1 MLAACPWLPTRG
13 NAVGSLSSQA
23 IQGDRSDLENCS
35 QNSLVR
41 LSHEVPFAALL
52 SSLPHPGDCVHSRPG
67 EQASKTLSVEILH
80 RETGH
85 KVLGS
90 VSARL
95 LAVVRV
101 LLRRFDCFIDDFDY
115 TMGDINNTHGG
126 GVTPAGATFPV
137 AMYVIF
143 LSYLALLLVPCS
155 DLMHVLSLM
164 QFSPSG
170 FAAALKPSPFTG
182 SHFKKWQ
189 NKTLLWLTSM
199 GVHRVVESTPRGPLT
214 PEEDK
219 AFGDATVIFMGAV
232 LSLLGDKLVD
242 AYLHIRNGK
251 ELWDALDAK
260 FGAADAGGELYAME
274 QFNDYGMRHEFSVEN
289 IMGSLDVEEKARAK
303 DKHTGGTEGR
313 SAANMVQKNAHKS
326 KGKNKG
332 VSQTTNF
339 KKKGKMEKKD
349 LSWVCGETGHW
360 ANRCPR
366 FLSNDGEWVTCYCS
380 WCWHGRSEVYFGKIV
395 QLKNV
400 LHVPSIKKNLV
411 SGSRLMKD
419 GFKLVFE
426 SNKVVLSKYG
436 TIVGK
441 GYECEGMFRFSL
453 EDFCD
458 NVVNHEWWG
467 EVILTSCHVLNCVP
481 TKNKEITPYE
491 EWEKKRPTLSYLRT
505 WGCLAKVNL
514 PITKKRKLGPKTV
527 DCVFLGYAAH
537 SIAYRFLV
545 VKSGV
550 DDMNVGT
557 IIESRDVALFED
569 IFPMRDM
576 HGMSS
581 WESDPIHETPMESDE
596 ESDDDEDDNEA
607 PTRSKR
613 QRNAKSFGNDFIVY
627 LVDDTPT
634 TISEAL
640 ASPDADYWKEAVQS
654 EMDSIFAN
662 GTWELTERPYGC
674 KPVGCKWVFN
684 KKLRADVFLIPVTAC
699 TTVRESRPPK
709 PRPLRSCTGRRAIRF
724 LGSISARLLAAVRV
738 LLRRFDCFID
748 DFDYTMGDINNTH
761 GGGGAAAG
769 VTFPVA
775 IMLVHL

>member
-1 MLAACPWLPTRG
+1 MDKDKETLGWGEQLVVVLRDVDQKQPLHVLRKSAA
-13 NAVGSLSSQA
+13 AA
-23 IQGDRSDLENCS
+23 IPSVALRMAMERFLLLRY
-35 QNSLVR
+35 SLVFPIPATACTAVR
-41 LSHEVPFAALL
+41 E
-52 SSLPHPGDCVHSRPG
+52 SRPPKLRPLR
-67 EQASKTLSVEILH
+67 SC
-80 RETGH
+80 TGRRAIRF
-85 KVLGS
+85 LGS

-95 LAVVRV
+95 LATVRA
-101 LLRRFDCFIDDFDY
+101 LLRRIGCFIDRSDY

-126 GVTPAGATFPV
+126 GGAAAGATFPV
-137 AMYVIF
+137 AMYVLF

-164 QFSPSG
+164 CMVKYACASVMLLSVINLIRKLPNNPTIQKPYMLRQFSPSG

-182 SHFKKWQ
+182 SHFKRWQ

-199 GVHRVVESTPRGPLT
+199 GVHRVAEGTPRGPLT

-219 AFGDATVIFMGAV
+219 AFGDATVIFVGAV
-232 LSLLGDKLVD
+232 LSVLGDKLVD

-274 QFNDYGMRHEFSVEN
+274 QFNDYRMVENRSVVEQAHEIQIMAKELELLKCVLPDKFVAGCIVAKLPPSWRNFATSLKHQRHEFSVEN

-339 KKKGKMEKKD
+339 KKKGKTEKKD
-349 LSWVCGETGHW
+349 PCWVCGETGHW
-360 ANRCPR
+360 ANRCPQR
-366 FLSNDGEWVTCYCS
+366 KGKKCQAGQNSNSVSMVIGNTEEGTTGYGNILPTVLSVFQPTEWWVDTGANVHVCADISMFTSYQARGS
-380 WCWHGRSEVYFGKIV
+380 SVMMGNGLHATVRGVGTVDLKFTSGKIV

-436 TIVGK
+436 TFVGK
-441 GYECEGMFRFSL
+441 GYECSKCHACVQAKQPRKPHKPAKERNLAPL
-453 EDFCD
+453 ELIHSDLCEM
-458 NVVNHEWWG
+458 NG
-467 EVILTSCHVLNCVP
+467 ELTRGG
-481 TKNKEITPYE
+481 
-491 EWEKKRPTLSYLRT
+491 KKYFMTLIDDST
-505 WGCLAKVNL
+505 
-514 PITKKRKLGPKTV
+514 
-527 DCVFLGYAAH
+527 
-537 SIAYRFLV
+537 RFLV

-557 IIESRDVALFED
+557 IFESRDATFFED

-596 ESDDDEDDNEA
+596 ESDDESSDSDEDDNEG
-607 PTRSKR
+607 SH
-613 QRNAKSFGNDFIVY
+613 
-627 LVDDTPT
+627 
-634 TISEAL
+634 
-640 ASPDADYWKEAVQS
+640 KE
-654 EMDSIFAN
+654 
-662 GTWELTERPYGC
+662 
-674 KPVGCKWVFN
+674 
-684 KKLRADVFLIPVTAC
+684 
-699 TTVRESRPPK
+699 
-709 PRPLRSCTGRRAIRF
+709 
-724 LGSISARLLAAVRV
+724 
-738 LLRRFDCFID
+738 
-748 DFDYTMGDINNTH
+748 
-761 GGGGAAAG
+761 
-769 VTFPVA
+769 
-775 IMLVHL
+775 